1 MTKTNTPSTGGGA
14 ATQAGINFQNRV
26 AAWVAVR
33 ILSEIARGP
42 VFGLAEIPR
51 LLQCETDQ
59 PVDDLLVGSR
69 TDAFAFAQSKHSI
82 DLSESPASVFAEVVD
97 QFTRQTLQDPGG
109 QGRPWDRKL
118 DPERDALL
126 LIVGPRSSGLIRGA
140 LRSVLEKVRRLL
152 PSQPVTDAASNTA
165 ETRALGLITDHFTK
179 SYHDR
184 TGAKPNDPEV
194 RNALG
199 LFRVEILDVDPGG
212 LGEREAL
219 DTLRDVVLRD
229 VAQADA
235 AWSTLVDACA
245 HMAETHTGADFA
257 ALQGILLKAG
267 FNLKVP
273 RSYQADVDELR
284 RTTESTESALADL
297 SRIQVGA
304 TIVRINRAVTQEI
317 RRLAGFAN
325 TLIVGEPGA
334 GKSGALSHFVE
345 GLKFQQLDFVA
356 LAVDRLEAASEFQ
369 LQSELHLQHR
379 LDEVLENWPG
389 TGPAYLVIDA
399 LDAARGGPGAK
410 AIRDL
415 IARVSSRPGRWRI
428 VASIR
433 KFDLR
438 YGDELRDLFALKDA
452 PAAAPKFREPEFS
465 KTSHVN
471 VRPLSETELVDVQA
485 QSSELAALIALAP
498 AELRRLLPNPFN
510 LRLLGA
516 LLGSGIRVDQLT
528 PTRTQLDLL
537 DRYWRKRVLQDD
549 DLGYAREEILRR
561 ACEGMTAARRLR
573 VDQADV
579 VDTAGSS
586 SLRDLLSGQV
596 MVEWQSA
603 ADRAPNRYVLA
614 FSHNVLF
621 DYSAARLLLRGNR
634 SVLVQRIEQQA
645 DMSIIL
651 RPSFVF
657 HFQHLWTE
665 ESPASFWDFVFQVAQ
680 SPSVTEIGKLIGPS
694 AAVDLVRTAADF
706 EPLYAR
712 LNAADETT
720 RRLGQEVLQ
729 HVIGAALVAPSDKYP
744 LVGPNARPW
753 SELAERVSLNVGPS
767 SAYALSSFLT
777 AACDSRGEWTSAQLA
792 LLNVASRRLLEYA
805 WASPRQDEWLVA
817 RALESVCRTFSSD
830 PTASA
835 ALLRRALVLEHLQQ
849 HGYQEMPWLAREI
862 RVLMTH
868 DPVLVED
875 IYFTAFEF
883 HEDSNDPT
891 AMNPSRILRL
901 SGNKKQDYEMARFEL
916 AEVFPQFQTAFPEN
930 ATRAAIGVVEAYVHE
945 KHSVSEDAA
954 PGSFD
959 FRGRMA
965 RIRTDYSSIWDD
977 RLSTRND
984 EALQILDAFTRHC
997 EKLAEEGRLEE
1008 FRRLLDIVIQR
1019 NRLSVFWRRLL
1030 ASARKYPTT
1039 LGPELAPLAMAVP
1052 VLVNLDTSQPA
1063 GDYLRECFPHLPP
1076 GQRESIERVIL
1087 ALPQGVASANQSH
1100 LEEVRNRMLGCIGV
1114 ENLLTAEA
1122 KAMLMALLQE
1132 NAVPENDPPVHFGGP
1147 FGRVYGERED
1157 LRGQGV
1163 DVDAP
1168 ANVKIQQLEEPVT
1181 GFAGKFLNANPSAD
1195 DVNAAMPALRALHEA
1210 LLTADADGV
1219 QPYQS
1224 DLAWGGLT
1232 EGCERVARFNQLS
1245 CDDDT
1250 GQFVRRVLLAAS
1262 NHPNPLPEH
1271 YNEHFDEAPSWSGPS
1286 ARISAA
1292 QGLAALSQQRSCA
1305 TSDVLD
1311 AVERLSQDPVAP
1323 VRLQVAGRLV
1333 CLYRTDQPR
1342 MWKIIRGMGT
1352 GESSKAVLS
1361 ELLNPTVGQ
1370 IAGAHP
1376 QEVAEF
1382 IQSLLSR
1389 NLTGPGADAV
1399 MTSAVTI
1406 LCSLH
1411 VWQAHALSGQ
1421 ILDSYIAAP
1430 LINAELLSQ
1439 LQFNLRVLLT
1449 RGAAPAAQPGEDAI
1463 RRRALDVFLRLIQC
1477 SKAQLREMERA
1488 HSDLPFDSW
1497 PEAERENV
1505 KRLIRVL
1512 DHAAKEIYFASGA
1525 YDNRRQ
1531 DRQPGHEGLS
1541 TDQRRRFFEESRPIL
1556 DALSDS
1562 GLPSIAHNLLQTLE
1576 SFVPF
1581 DPRAVFLRARNVVRA
1596 GVSGGYQFEQMA
1608 ADLVVRLVERYLAE
1622 YRELLQD
1629 NPECREALIEL
1640 LDTFVRAGWPAAR
1653 QLTYRLED
1661 IFR

>member
-1 MTKTNTPSTGGGA
+1 MTQTNNPSTGGGA

-33 ILSEIARGP
+33 ILSEVARGR

-97 QFTRQTLQDPGG
+97 QFTRQTLQDPVA
-109 QGRPWDRKL
+109 QHRPWDRKL

-126 LIVGPRSSGLIRGA
+126 LIVGPGSSGVIREA
-140 LRSVLEKVRRLL
+140 LRNVLEKVRRLL
-152 PSQPVTDAASNTA
+152 PSQPVTDAASNAA
-165 ETRALGLITDHFTK
+165 ETRALDVITDHFTK

-184 TGAKPNDPEV
+184 TGRRPNDLEV
-194 RNALG
+194 RNALR

-219 DTLRDVVLRD
+219 DTLRDVVLRN

-245 HMAETHTGADFA
+245 HMAETHRGADFA

-273 RSYQADVDELR
+273 HSYQADVDELG
-284 RTTESTESALADL
+284 RTTERTEGALADL
-297 SRIQVGA
+297 ARIQVGA
-304 TIVRINRAVTQEI
+304 TTVRVDRAVTQEI
-317 RRLAGFAN
+317 RRLTGVAN

-356 LAVDRLEAASEFQ
+356 LAVDRLEAASESQ

-410 AIRDL
+410 AIRDM
-415 IARVSSRPGRWRI
+415 IARVSSHPGRWRI

-438 YGDELRDLFALKDA
+438 YGDELRDLFALKHA
-452 PAAAPKFREPEFS
+452 SAAAPEFREPEFS
-465 KTSHVN
+465 ATSHVN
-471 VRPLSETELVDVQA
+471 VRPLSETELADVQA
-485 QSSELAALIALAP
+485 QSSELAALIARAP
-498 AELRRLLPNPFN
+498 AELRKLLPNPFN

-516 LLGSGIRVDQLT
+516 LLGSGISVDQLT
-528 PTRTQLDLL
+528 PMRTQLDLL

-549 DLGYAREEILRR
+549 DLGYAREAILRR

-586 SLRDLLSGQV
+586 SLSDLLSGQV
-596 MVEWQSA
+596 LVEWQSA

-621 DYSAARLLLRGNR
+621 DYSAERLLLRGNR

-694 AAVDLVRTAADF
+694 AAADLVRTAADF
-706 EPLYAR
+706 QPLYAR
-712 LNAADETT
+712 LNAGDETA

-729 HVIGAALVAPSDKYP
+729 HVIGAALVAPRDKYP
-744 LVGPNARPW
+744 LVGPDARPW
-753 SELAERVSLNVGPS
+753 SELAERVSRNLEAS
-767 SAYALSSFLT
+767 SAYPLSSLLT
-777 AACDSRGEWTSAQLA
+777 AACDSGGEWTSAQLA
-792 LLNVASRRLLEYA
+792 LLSTASRRLLEYA
-805 WASPRQDEWLVA
+805 WASPRNDEWLVA
-817 RALESVCRTFSSD
+817 RALESVCRTFSSE
-830 PTASA
+830 PAASA
-835 ALLRRALVLEHLQQ
+835 ALLRHALVLEHLQQ

-862 RVLMTH
+862 RALMVH
-868 DPVLVED
+868 DPVLVEA
-875 IYFTAFEF
+875 ICVAAFEF

-901 SGNKKQDYEMARFEL
+901 SGNKRQDYEMARFEL
-916 AEVFPQFQTAFPEN
+916 ANLFSEFQAGFPEN
-930 ATRAAIGVVEAYVHE
+930 AARAAIGVVDAYVRE
-945 KHSVSEDAA
+945 KRHLPDDATTE
-954 PGSFD
+954 SFE
-959 FRGRMA
+959 FRGRAA
-965 RIRTDYSSIWDD
+965 RILTDYSSIWDGQ
-977 RLSTRND
+977 LSTRND
-984 EALQILDAFTRHC
+984 EALQILDALTRHC
-997 EKLAEEGRLEE
+997 EKLAEEGRLDE
-1008 FRRLLDIVIQR
+1008 FRRLLDIVIER

-1030 ASARKYPTT
+1030 GIATKYPTT
-1039 LGPELAPLAMAVP
+1039 VGPEFASLVVAAP
-1052 VLVNLDTSQPA
+1052 VLTNVDTTQPC
-1063 GDYLRECFPHLPP
+1063 GDYLRACFTNLSLE
-1076 GQRESIERVIL
+1076 QRELVERAIL
-1087 ALPQGVASANQSH
+1087 ALTESGDPAKAKFFEN
-1100 LEEVRNRMLGCIGV
+1100 LRNRMLGCIGL
-1114 ENLLTAEA
+1114 ENLLTEEA
-1122 KAMLMALLQE
+1122 KAILTPLLQE
-1132 NAVPENDPPVHFGGP
+1132 NAVPENAPPVRFDGSWRAH
-1147 FGRVYGERED
+1147 GEREH
-1157 LRGQGV
+1157 LMGKGV
-1163 DVDAP
+1163 AVDAP
-1168 ANVKIQQLEEPVT
+1168 ANLKIQQLEEPVT
-1181 GFAGKFLNANPSAD
+1181 EFAGKFRNTNPIAD
-1195 DVNAAMPALRALHEA
+1195 DVNSAVPALRALHEA

-1219 QPYQS
+1219 QLEQS
-1224 DLAWGGLT
+1224 DSAWGVLA
-1232 EGCERVARFNQLS
+1232 EGCERVARFKELS
-1245 CDDDT
+1245 CDDAA
-1250 GQFVRRVLLAAS
+1250 GQFVKQVLLAAS

-1271 YNEHFDEAPSWSGPS
+1271 DNERFDEFPSWSGPS

-1292 QGLAALSQQRSCA
+1292 QGLTALSQQTSCA
-1305 TSDVLD
+1305 TPDVLD
-1311 AVERLSQDPVAP
+1311 AVERLSQDPAAP
-1323 VRLQVAGRLV
+1323 VRLQVADRLV
-1333 CLYRTDQPR
+1333 YLYRTDQPR
-1342 MWKIIRGMGT
+1342 MWKIIRAMGT
-1352 GESSKAVLS
+1352 GESGKAVLS
-1361 ELLNPTVGQ
+1361 ALLNRTVGQ
-1370 IAGAHP
+1370 ISGAHP

-1382 IQSLLSR
+1382 IQNLLSR
-1389 NLTGPGADAV
+1389 NLAGPGADAV
-1399 MTSAVTI
+1399 TGSAVGI
-1406 LCSLH
+1406 LCGLH
-1411 VWQAHALSGQ
+1411 VWRAHALSGQ
-1421 ILDSYIAAP
+1421 LLDSYIAAP
-1430 LINAELLSQ
+1430 VINAELLSQ
-1439 LQFNLRVLLT
+1439 LQFNLRDELT
-1449 RGAAPAAQPGEDAI
+1449 HGAAPTAQPGDDAI
-1463 RRRALDVFLRLIQC
+1463 RRRALDVFLRIIQ
-1477 SKAQLREMERA
+1477 SAKGQLREIERV
-1488 HSDLPFDSW
+1488 HSGTPFDAW
-1497 PEAERENV
+1497 PETERENV

-1531 DRQPGHEGLS
+1531 NRRPGQEDLT
-1541 TDQRRRFFEESRPIL
+1541 TDKRRRFFEESRPIL
-1556 DALSDS
+1556 DALTDS

-1576 SFVPF
+1576 SFVSF
-1581 DPRAVFLRARNVVRA
+1581 DPRAVFLSARNVVRA

-1622 YRELLQD
+1622 CRELLQD
-1629 NPECREALIEL
+1629 DPECRQALIEL